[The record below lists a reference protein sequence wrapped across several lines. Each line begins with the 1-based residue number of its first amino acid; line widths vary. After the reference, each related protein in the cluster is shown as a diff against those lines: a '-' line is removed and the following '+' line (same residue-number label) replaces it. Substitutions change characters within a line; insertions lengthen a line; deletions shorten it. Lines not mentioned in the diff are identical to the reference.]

1 MFRLLTDI
9 ITEELPLLT
18 ENPEVIGFLGELL
31 NSAWAW
37 VMSLGTAGA
46 IFVTGLM
53 RSVLPSKTA
62 LVTLTDRINEV
73 KALATTELEKLQELE
88 IAQQEYQETN
98 DELLMELALL
108 SPNKKAKELG
118 EQLREKKNELNKQKE
133 IQAKV
138 TQAIK
143 SVENKAVSIL
153 KKKD

>member
-1 MFRLLTDI
+1 MIRLLTEIVEQD
-9 ITEELPLLT
+9 
-18 ENPEVIGFLGELL
+18 PEIVGFLSELL

-73 KALATTELEKLQELE
+73 KAMATQELSKLQELE
-88 IAQQEYQETN
+88 IAQKEYEETN
-98 DELLMELALL
+98 DELLMELANL
-108 SPNKKAKELG
+108 SPNKRAKELG
-118 EQLREKKNELNKQKE
+118 DKLREKKEKLSIQKQ
-133 IQAKV
+133 IQDKV
-138 TQAIK
+138 NQAVK
-143 SVENKAVSIL
+143 SVEQKAVSVL

>member
-1 MFRLLTDI
+1 MFNI
-9 ITEELPLLT
+9 LT
-18 ENPEVIGFLGELL
+18 EIVEQDPEIVGFLSELL

-73 KALATTELEKLQELE
+73 KQLATQELHKLEELEN
-88 IAQQEYQETN
+88 AQKEYEETN
-98 DELLMELALL
+98 DELLMELANL
-108 SPNKKAKELG
+108 SPNKRAKELG
-118 EQLREKKNELNKQKE
+118 DKLREKKEKLSIQKQ
-133 IQAKV
+133 IQDKV
-138 TQAIK
+138 NQAVK
-143 SVENKAVSIL
+143 SVESKAVSIL

>member
-1 MFRLLTDI
+1 MFNI
-9 ITEELPLLT
+9 LT
-18 ENPEVIGFLGELL
+18 EIVEQDPEIVGFLSELL

-73 KALATTELEKLQELE
+73 KQLATQELHKLEELEL
-88 IAQQEYQETN
+88 AQKEYEETN
-98 DELLMELALL
+98 DELLMELANL
-108 SPNKKAKELG
+108 SPNKRAKELG
-118 EQLREKKNELNKQKE
+118 DKLREKKEKLSIQKQ
-133 IQAKV
+133 IQEKV
-138 TQAIK
+138 NQAVK
-143 SVENKAVSIL
+143 SVESKAVSIL

>member
-1 MFRLLTDI
+1 MFNI
-9 ITEELPLLT
+9 LT
-18 ENPEVIGFLGELL
+18 EIVEQDPEIVGFLSELL

-73 KALATTELEKLQELE
+73 KQLATQELHKLEELE
-88 IAQQEYQETN
+88 IAQKEYEETN
-98 DELLMELALL
+98 DELLMELANL
-108 SPNKKAKELG
+108 SPNKRAKELG
-118 EQLREKKNELNKQKE
+118 DKLREKKEKLSIQKQ
-133 IQAKV
+133 IQDKV
-138 TQAIK
+138 NQAVK
-143 SVENKAVSIL
+143 SVESKAVSIL